1 MRRLLAPASVA
12 LVLALALG
20 ACASGNGD
28 EGPAGSPSPSPS
40 PSPSATSRFCA
51 RLETLDARLRV
62 VRSRTDE
69 TASVERY
76 TRAIA
81 TLDVA
86 FRRMRDVAPEGLD
99 ISPIEYANGRFGE
112 IVRAM
117 PPDLEPRFARA
128 QVAIQLE
135 SYATAI
141 YQTLVA
147 GCGPASAGA

>member
-1 MRRLLAPASVA
+1 MRRRLAPA
-12 LVLALALG
+12 LVVFALALV
-20 ACASGNGD
+20 ACTSGNGD
-28 EGPAGSPSPSPS
+28 GGTPGSPSASPS
-40 PSPSATSRFCA
+40 PSPSATSRFCS
-51 RLETLDARLRV
+51 RLQTLDAKLRV
-62 VRSRTDE
+62 VRSWTDR

-86 FRRMRDVAPEGLD
+86 FRRMRDLAPEGLD
-99 ISPIEYANGRFGE
+99 LSPIEYANGRFGE

-117 PPDLEPRFARA
+117 PPGLAPKFARA

-141 YQTLVA
+141 YQMLVA
-147 GCGPASAGA
+147 ECGPESVGA